1 MSTNLTILTS
11 FLYIIFLMSF
21 ICCDLLKG
29 WVTLTKGQ
37 LRYFVLSFFRCSVA
51 MLYQTNCCS
60 YMIDDVSCLI
70 LRYCNS
76 KHLQT
81 TYQQQRTKK
90 SNKRTF
96 SFLNDSYCYR
106 HFVLFKWRIHCINF
120 NIPFVAKGMPY
131 SPLQILST
139 LISKW

>member
-1 MSTNLTILTS
+1 MPASLCINVH
-11 FLYIIFLMSF
+11 YFLMSF

-96 SFLNDSYCYR
+96 SFLTDSYCYW
-106 HFVLFKWRIHCINF
+106 HFVSFKRGIHDIHF
-120 NIPFVAKGMPY
+120 NIPFSIKGNALFAIANTTNINMMNKIY
-131 SPLQILST
+131 Q
-139 LISKW
+139 